1 LVARSLGFWIS
12 DVAAR
17 CSPARADG
25 DVAVDAFAEPMRRL
39 GLGGD
44 GEAGDAKLPERPGEA
59 DCAYYLRTGACGY
72 GERCRYNH
80 PRDRDRATPV
90 SAASSR
96 AVSPLPTL
104 FCSVLFCFFGSC
116 SACDGYLSVES

>member
-1 LVARSLGFWIS
+1 
-12 DVAAR
+12 
-17 CSPARADG
+17 
-25 DVAVDAFAEPMRRL
+25 MRRL

-80 PRDRDRATPV
+80 PRDRDRAAPV

-96 AVSPLPTL
+96 AVSPHPVLL
-104 FCSVLFCFFGSC
+104 CFVLFFRLVLGM
-116 SACDGYLSVES
+116 